1 MDRNICKF
9 PAPRFSGEICISAFV
24 HERDPEVMRKER
36 VISEYCCILFV
47 TGTACAEVGM
57 MRYPLRRGNLLF
69 CFRGETIAV
78 TETAEAPSF
87 LYINFSGLRAEEL
100 FHRFGI
106 HKGNRIFTGFE
117 GQVPLWQES
126 LAHASDMTVDLA
138 AESMLLYTLS
148 RFRREREEE
157 SDLVGRIIDLAEKN
171 FTDPALSIGWLAEEL
186 SYNEK
191 YLSHLFKSRTGEGF
205 SSYLRALRIKYAVSL
220 FDRGLDAVKNVAV
233 LSGFSD
239 PLYFSNVFKRTV
251 GMSPKEY
258 LSTVK
263 QRETVKE

>member
-24 HERDPEVMRKER
+24 HERDPEVMRQER

-47 TGTACAEVGM
+47 TGTACAEVGA

-106 HKGNRIFTGFE
+106 HKGNRIFNGFE

-148 RFRREREEE
+148 RFRRERAEE

-171 FTDPALSIGWLAEEL
+171 FTDPALSLSTVAQAL

-191 YLSHLFKSRTGEGF
+191 YVSHTFKARMGVNF
-205 SSYLRALRIKYAVSL
+205 SSYLRSLRIKYAVSL
-220 FDRGLDAVKNVAV
+220 LDRGLDSIKNVAY

-239 PLYFSNVFKRTV
+239 PLYFSGVFKRAV
-251 GMSPKEY
+251 GVSPKEY
-258 LSTVK
+258 VRLRCEK
-263 QRETVKE
+263 

>member
-47 TGTACAEVGM
+47 TGTACAEVGA
-57 MRYPLRRGNLLF
+57 MRYPLRRGHLLF

-78 TETAEAPSF
+78 TETAEASSF

-106 HKGNRIFTGFE
+106 HKGNRIFSGFE

-171 FTDPALSIGWLAEEL
+171 FTDPALSLSTVAQAL

-191 YLSHLFKSRTGEGF
+191 YVSHTFKARMGVSF
-205 SSYLRALRIKYAVSL
+205 SSYLRSLRIKYAVSL
-220 FDRGLDAVKNVAV
+220 LDRGLDSIKNVAY

-239 PLYFSNVFKRTV
+239 PLYFSGVFKRAV
-251 GMSPKEY
+251 GVSPKEY
-258 LSTVK
+258 VRLRCEK
-263 QRETVKE
+263 